1 MALLAKSI
9 RQCHV
14 LWFSWNHWGN
24 GRSQLWEGLEQP
36 ARDGQGVRG
45 VGPGSSFRNENI
57 AKLGSKAKLKPMILE
72 ICLQADISKSL
83 SRVIHF
89 IF

>member
-9 RQCHV
+9 RQCHM
-14 LWFSWNHWGN
+14 LRFGWNHWGN

-45 VGPGSSFRNENI
+45 LGPGSGFRNESI
-57 AKLGSKAKLKPMILE
+57 AKSGSKAKLKPKVLE
-72 ICLQADISKSL
+72 RCLQADI
-83 SRVIHF
+83 
-89 IF
+89 